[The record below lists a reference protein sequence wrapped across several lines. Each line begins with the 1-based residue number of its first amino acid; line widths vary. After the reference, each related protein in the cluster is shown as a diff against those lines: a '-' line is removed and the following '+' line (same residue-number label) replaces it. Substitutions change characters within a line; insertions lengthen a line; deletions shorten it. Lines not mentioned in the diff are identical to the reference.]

1 MNTELLKL
9 LYEYDFSSISNDER
23 ITDLLAENF
32 ALAGRVKALENAVF
46 TTLSLLSKEEAS
58 SLKKDYMLKSDE
70 CAVELLASYLVSL
83 EIQGIVKKKN
93 S

>member
-46 TTLSLLSKEEAS
+46 TTLSLLSKEDS
-58 SLKKDYMLKSDE
+58 
-70 CAVELLASYLVSL
+70 
-83 EIQGIVKKKN
+83 
-93 S
+93 